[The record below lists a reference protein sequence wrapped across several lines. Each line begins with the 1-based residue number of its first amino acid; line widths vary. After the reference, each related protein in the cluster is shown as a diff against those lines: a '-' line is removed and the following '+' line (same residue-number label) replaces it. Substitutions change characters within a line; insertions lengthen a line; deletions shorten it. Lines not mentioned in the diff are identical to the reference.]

1 MPKRKRIPDAPI
13 SDELLLAAIDRASR
27 HRGAPPDEP
36 GETLS
41 QIKRHL
47 DIPHHGGTTLILR
60 PKLQA
65 LHSAGLIDTFRR
77 HSQDYLGPT
86 DTGRQRLKALR
97 RAGKLGELPESPQH
111 QYWREAQLA
120 ASQRIPG
127 FRGDLRGT
135 LDEAIHLLE
144 ADHETDSAT
153 WYALSERLHQ
163 ACRKLASAT
172 HCLRE
177 WPEPDDSHA
186 DKDNAPY
193 RQRGRRH
200 VGGWDSKYPF

>member
-13 SDELLLAAIDRASR
+13 SDELLLAAIERAEC
-27 HRGAPPDEP
+27 HRGASPDEP
-36 GETLS
+36 GEMLA
-41 QIKRHL
+41 QIKQHL
-47 DIPHHGGTTLILR
+47 GIPHHGGTTLMLR
-60 PKLQA
+60 PKMQA
-65 LHSAGLIDTFRR
+65 LQTAGLIDTFRR
-77 HSQDYLGPT
+77 RDQEYWGPT
-86 DTGRQRLKALR
+86 DRGRQRLEALR
-97 RAGKLGELPESPQH
+97 RDDELGELPESPQH

-135 LDEAIHLLE
+135 LDEAIRLLE
-144 ADHETDSAT
+144 ADHETDSTT

-186 DKDNAPY
+186 DKDDPPY

-200 VGGWDSKYPF
+200 VHGWDSKYPF